1 MLSRL
6 HPAWDGYQNLRA
18 ADFSSFGGG
27 LGVRSA
33 GAGASHPFC
42 SPHGHCGAGMCGC
55 LLIFVDMCCG
65 AWNTACRHAGLA
77 LCPGRVSG
85 RQLGTEKG
93 LEKGSF
99 ETLGRGAL
107 TSEEL
112 GMFRWCVLQLC
123 TETKGRKCDA

>member
-1 MLSRL
+1 
-6 HPAWDGYQNLRA
+6 
-18 ADFSSFGGG
+18 
-27 LGVRSA
+27 
-33 GAGASHPFC
+33 
-42 SPHGHCGAGMCGC
+42 MCGSS
-55 LLIFVDMCCG
+55 LIFVDMCCG
-65 AWNTACRHAGLA
+65 AWNAACRHAGLA
-77 LCPGRVSG
+77 LSPGRVSG

>member
-1 MLSRL
+1 MC
-6 HPAWDGYQNLRA
+6 
-18 ADFSSFGGG
+18 
-27 LGVRSA
+27 SA

-42 SPHGHCGAGMCGC
+42 SPHGHCGAGMCGSS
-55 LLIFVDMCCG
+55 LIFVDMCC
-65 AWNTACRHAGLA
+65 
-77 LCPGRVSG
+77 GRVSG